1 MESYFKKRYNSF
13 RFAFRGIA
21 AAIRSEPHMRLHF
34 LAALGVTVA
43 GFLFDITR
51 WEWCLLILS
60 MGLVIVSEIINTA
73 IETLTNLVSPEWNEL
88 AGKTKDLAA
97 GAVLVAAFTA
107 ALVGAVVF
115 VPYVLQF
122 LDSYL

>member
-1 MESYFKKRYNSF
+1 
-13 RFAFRGIA
+13 
-21 AAIRSEPHMRLHF
+21 MRLHF
-34 LAALGVTVA
+34 LAAAGVTVA

-51 WEWCLLILS
+51 GEWCLLILS
-60 MGLVIVSEIINTA
+60 MGLVITAEIINTA

-107 ALVGAVVF
+107 ALVGMFVF